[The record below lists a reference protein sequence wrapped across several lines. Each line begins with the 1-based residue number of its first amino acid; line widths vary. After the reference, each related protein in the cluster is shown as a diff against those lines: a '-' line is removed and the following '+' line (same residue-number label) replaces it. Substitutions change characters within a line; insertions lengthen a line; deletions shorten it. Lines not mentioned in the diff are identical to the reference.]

1 MPTPLPELLAL
12 LPTLNSP
19 DVPIV
24 YAVEGDRIV
33 ARWDVVSAQTLYPAE
48 FATID
53 RDFSVT
59 VTFDPKK
66 GTWKS
71 KDHETQTTSSF
82 GAGGLSFGTSTFSGK
97 KIGKEFHLELG
108 GITTTPDGVSPVLA
122 WSFDSARIKQPLFA
136 FLEQHGWTKKRGLFG

>member
-1 MPTPLPELLAL
+1 V
-12 LPTLNSP
+12 PTLNSP

-24 YAVEGDRIV
+24 YTAEGATIV
-33 ARWDVVSAQTLYPAE
+33 GRWDVVSAQTLYPTE

-59 VTFDPKK
+59 VTFDETK

-82 GAGGLSFGTSTFSGK
+82 GSGGISFGTSTFARRRQPTMCMARAASV
-97 KIGKEFHLELG
+97 IDPES
-108 GITTTPDGVSPVLA
+108 DG
-122 WSFDSARIKQPLFA
+122 
-136 FLEQHGWTKKRGLFG
+136 

>member
-12 LPTLNSP
+12 VPTLNSP

-24 YAVEGDRIV
+24 YATDGDRIV
-33 ARWDVVSAQTLYPAE
+33 ARWDVVSAQTLYPTE

-53 RDFSVT
+53 RDFSIT
-59 VTFDPKK
+59 VTLDEKK

-71 KDHETQTTSSF
+71 KDHETQTTSSVRRDGF
-82 GAGGLSFGTSTFSGK
+82 SFGTGSFSGK

-108 GITTTPDGVSPVLA
+108 GITNTPDGLSPVLA
-122 WSFDSARIKQPLFA
+122 WSFDSDRIKAPLFA